1 MVQYLSCTK
10 LPCYGVTDLQ
20 LLCTMQTCAER
31 GKRAMTVL
39 DAPHNL
45 SNLLQVSVTVTTI
58 VFQTA
63 PGNLFELQLM
73 YEVMLLQVV
82 LVSCRNPRFVV
93 ECTCIVPRCNMKE
106 RLLLPGLFIRVPF
119 IHALVKISLLSYSYT
134 VLRLYPESQLLLS
147 GIMAPIFC
155 LGRKGVVRIGT
166 ALSRRPAQF
175 IGVVTSRVMN
185 KADKEKQ
192 ME

>member
-1 MVQYLSCTK
+1 
-10 LPCYGVTDLQ
+10 
-20 LLCTMQTCAER
+20 
-31 GKRAMTVL
+31 
-39 DAPHNL
+39 
-45 SNLLQVSVTVTTI
+45 
-58 VFQTA
+58 
-63 PGNLFELQLM
+63 
-73 YEVMLLQVV
+73 
-82 LVSCRNPRFVV
+82 
-93 ECTCIVPRCNMKE
+93 MKE

-119 IHALVKISLLSYSYT
+119 IHALVKISLLCYSYT

-175 IGVVTSRVMN
+175 IGVVTSRVVN
-185 KADKEKQ
+185 KADKEQ